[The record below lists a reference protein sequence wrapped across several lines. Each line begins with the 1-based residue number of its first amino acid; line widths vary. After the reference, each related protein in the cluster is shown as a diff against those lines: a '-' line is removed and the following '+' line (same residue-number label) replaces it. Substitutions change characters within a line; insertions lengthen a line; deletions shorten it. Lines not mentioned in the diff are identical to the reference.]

1 MRGNEARPFEH
12 LAGNRPSSAAEGA
25 PTRHEGGRR
34 LREEDSAQGGTALFE
49 GVHWSAL
56 ENRLACA
63 LTRLSD

>member
-1 MRGNEARPFEH
+1 
-12 LAGNRPSSAAEGA
+12 
-25 PTRHEGGRR
+25 